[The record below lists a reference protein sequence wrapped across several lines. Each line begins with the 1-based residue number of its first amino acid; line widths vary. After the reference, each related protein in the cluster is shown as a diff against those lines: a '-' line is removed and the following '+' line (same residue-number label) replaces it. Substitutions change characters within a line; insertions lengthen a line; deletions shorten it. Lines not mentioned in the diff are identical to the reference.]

1 MFDVD
6 AALMAVIETEASD
19 LHLKVPAPPIVRQH
33 GKLVPLPGLEQLRP
47 EDTEATL
54 FHMLTDEA
62 KLEAFRNEREVD
74 FSYSVPGVAR
84 FRVNAFVQ
92 RGAVSLVCRAIPFE
106 IKTAEE
112 LMLPPVIDEIAD
124 EERGLILL
132 TGTTGSGKSTTLA
145 AMIDHINTNYA
156 KHIVTI
162 EDPVEFVHENQRS
175 VFSHREVGAHTGS
188 FGAALRATIRQDAD
202 VVLVGEMR
210 DRETIALAITAAEM
224 GLLVFG
230 TLHTNG
236 AAKTIDRVVDAF
248 PAKEQDQVRLSLSES
263 LAAVV
268 SQLLLPTADGRGR
281 CAVHEV
287 LLRTPGLANVIREG
301 NTPMLTSIIQ
311 AGRSAGMQAMDDAL
325 FALAKEG
332 RVRPEDAAAKAGDKA
347 RFQVLLGGGAVAG

>member
-1 MFDVD
+1 MT
-6 AALMAVIETEASD
+6 VIEQEASD
-19 LHLKVPAPPIVRQH
+19 LHLKVPSKPMVRRH
-33 GKLVPLPGLEQLRP
+33 GKLVPVEGYEQLRP

-62 KLEAFRNEREVD
+62 KLESFRNEREVD

-92 RGAVSLVCRAIPFE
+92 RGTISLVCRAIPFQ
-106 IKTAEE
+106 IKTVDE
-112 LMLPPVIDEIAD
+112 LLLPPVISEIAD

-145 AMIDHINTNYA
+145 SMINHINLSYE

-162 EDPVEFVHENQRS
+162 EDPVEFVHKNKRS
-175 VFSHREVGAHTGS
+175 VLSHREVGAHTGS
-188 FGAALRATIRQDAD
+188 FAEAVRAAIRQDAD

-210 DRETIALAITAAEM
+210 DRETMAMAITAAEM

-236 AAKTIDRVVDAF
+236 AARSIDRIIDAF
-248 PAKEQDQVRLSLSES
+248 PTSEQNQVRLSLSES

-268 SQLLLPTADGRGR
+268 AQQLLPAADGKGR
-281 CAVHEV
+281 VAVYEI
-287 LLRTPGLANVIREG
+287 LLRTQGLPNVIREG
-301 NTPMLTSIIQ
+301 NTTLLASIIQ
-311 AGRSAGMQAMDDAL
+311 SGKAQGMQSMDDAL
-325 FALAKEG
+325 FTAT
-332 RVRPEDAAAKAGDKA
+332 KAGKIRAIDAYMKSTDKG
-347 RFQVLLGGGAVAG
+347 RFEPLLTPEERSAA